1 MNEDEKNRSLSY
13 ITNSAKDEKGSEKLK
28 NIVLSVL
35 ENRIFKRLLKYL
47 KTMKTMNLLTH

>member
-1 MNEDEKNRSLSY
+1 MNEEEKNRSLSY
-13 ITNSAKDEKGSEKLK
+13 ITNSAKDKKGSEKLK

>member
-1 MNEDEKNRSLSY
+1 MNEEEKNRSLSY